1 MLQRRRKYVHAK
13 YNNKQNNNIMRNR
26 TPNVDST
33 APSYPL
39 AASNDSS
46 FSESSA
52 DDEEETKQP
61 VVPQSKLQ

>member
-1 MLQRRRKYVHAK
+1 
-13 YNNKQNNNIMRNR
+13 MRNR